1 MDGNDEY
8 FVEHGNRRNG
18 STVTGSHPV
27 EFFPP
32 LVTVGHASQAGGDV
46 PETDVGVLR
55 LQKSRRQIKTHHSGY
70 DFIPPGRRET
80 HHSVKH
86 HLIPLPVLDL
96 VVEVLREI
104 QTLVDVLLKPDGAL
118 RGDDE
123 RPLYKDRPVTA
134 AGWVIIPPTSHLGLP
149 HEPELKD
156 VDVSPALDGLVA
168 GVVGDVVLFVLLEE
182 VTGAH
187 GVAACQDALQTAE
200 HRDERLLTPRFS
212 HAPPVAPA
220 HLLSDQDGGTLQRN
234 AHHLVRVPRD
244 RVGPGRFHPCLN
256 KGGFMILR
264 CSETHLLARAHL
276 STPLSLW
283 RCFLDIRSPP
293 PHAP

>member
-1 MDGNDEY
+1 M
-8 FVEHGNRRNG
+8 
-18 STVTGSHPV
+18 

-32 LVTVGHASQAGGDV
+32 LITVRHASQAGWDV

-55 LQKSRRQIKTHHSGY
+55 LQKSIHQIKMQTRHSGY
-70 DFIPPGRRET
+70 DFFSPGQRET

-86 HLIPLPVLDL
+86 HLISLPVLDL
-96 VVEVLREI
+96 VIEVLREI

-118 RGDDE
+118 RGEDE
-123 RPLYKDRPVTA
+123 QPLYKYQPVTTV
-134 AGWVIIPPTSHLGLP
+134 GWVIIPPTSHLGLP

-168 GVVGDVVLFVLLEE
+168 GVIGDVVLFVLLEE
-182 VTGAH
+182 VTSAH
-187 GVAACQDALQTAE
+187 GVTACQDALQTAE
-200 HRDERLLTPRFS
+200 HKDELLLTLPFNY
-212 HAPPVAPA
+212 APSLAPA
-220 HLLSDQDGGTLQRN
+220 YLLSDQDGGTLQRN
-234 AHHLVRVPRD
+234 AHHLVRVPCD

-256 KGGFMILR
+256 KGRFMILR
-264 CSETHLLARAHL
+264 CSETHLLSRPHL